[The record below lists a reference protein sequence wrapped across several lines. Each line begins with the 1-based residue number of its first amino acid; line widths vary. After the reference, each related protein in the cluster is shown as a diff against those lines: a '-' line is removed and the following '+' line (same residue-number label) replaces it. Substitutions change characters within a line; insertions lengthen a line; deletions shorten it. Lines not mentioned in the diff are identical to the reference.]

1 MSVQPV
7 NAPQRCRRRL
17 LSAPALGL
25 ALALGAWSACLPL
38 AAARTSD
45 DPSPL
50 AGPKV
55 NEQPGE
61 KSPAAPMDAMTPR
74 TLVERD
80 FEGKLRRL
88 EVSPALAA
96 LELLS
101 LSDEERQATQRILDE
116 RNMLMDELVQDHLK
130 EITQLAG
137 AFQSGD
143 RAAGMK
149 LLKPL
154 IEDSAELRAR
164 GKLVDELAGALTEAN
179 AKELQRLTLEYT
191 RALVN
196 ERMKDGNPQQP
207 GKKLSRLEAGGYE
220 YIAGL
225 GQEIKRSYERVFAL
239 QAKDFDDLLAKLSLT
254 PEQDSKIRA
263 LVTDL
268 VQKTYG
274 KSTQAQQTKVF
285 LDAYAV
291 LDADQRKVL
300 LEEVRKRQGLR
311 AVNRLD
317 RVTTPG
323 GEGTSGESSSGKSS
337 PSKPTPG
344 KPAPGKDDV
353 PMPAQENTEPADEP
367 KTAD

>member
-1 MSVQPV
+1 M
-7 NAPQRCRRRL
+7 
-17 LSAPALGL
+17 
-25 ALALGAWSACLPL
+25 
-38 AAARTSD
+38 D

-55 NEQPGE
+55 DEQPGE
-61 KSPAAPMDAMTPR
+61 KSTPTTTDAMTPR

-101 LSDEERQATQRILDE
+101 LSDEERKATQQIIDE

-130 EITQLAG
+130 EISQLAG

-154 IEDSAELRAR
+154 IEGSAELRAR
-164 GKLVDELAGALTEAN
+164 GKLVDELAGVLSESN
-179 AKELQRLTLEYT
+179 AKELQRLTTEYT
-191 RALVN
+191 RALVS

-207 GKKLSRLEAGGYE
+207 GKKLSRLEAGGFE
-220 YIAGL
+220 YLAGF

-254 PEQDSKIRA
+254 PEQESKIRGM
-263 LVTDL
+263 VTDL

-285 LDAYAV
+285 IDVYAV
-291 LDADQRKVL
+291 LDEDQRKVL

-311 AVNRLD
+311 AVNRGN
-317 RVTTPG
+317 R
-323 GEGTSGESSSGKSS
+323 SSESQSDAASGKRA
-337 PSKPTPG
+337 PG

-353 PMPAQENTEPADEP
+353 PTPAPNQNPTDDPMNAD
-367 KTAD
+367 